1 MKQLLRAWRAG
12 STRVIMALVH
22 DNNHF
27 IGIFVDAPAGRYRIY
42 NSLGPK
48 HQGNDFVRDT
58 MDTAVRMATAREPEF
73 S

>member
-1 MKQLLRAWRAG
+1 MKQLLPAWRAG
-12 STRVIMALVH
+12 STRVILALVH
-22 DNNHF
+22 DNHF
-27 IGIFVDAPAGRYRIY
+27 IGIFVDALVGRYRIY

-58 MDTAVRMATAREPEF
+58 MDTTIGIAAREPEF

>member
-1 MKQLLRAWRAG
+1 
-12 STRVIMALVH
+12 VILALVH
-22 DNNHF
+22 DNNHS
-27 IGIFVDAPAGRYRIY
+27 IVVFVDVPAGRYRIY

-58 MDTAVRMATAREPEF
+58 MDTAIGMAARELEF